1 MLEEVNFLVETAEEA
16 MEKAL
21 DHLNK
26 ELGKITTGKATP
38 AIVRD
43 LLVNYYGTP
52 TPMNQVAN
60 ISTSDAR
67 SLVIQPWEKSMLA
80 PIERSIFEAN
90 LGVTPMNDGEVVR
103 LSFPPL
109 TEERRRDL
117 VKKSKA
123 LGEDAKVSSRSSR
136 REAMEKAL
144 DHLNKELG
152 KITTG
157 KATPAIVRDLLVN
170 YYGTPTPMNQVANIS
185 TSDAR
190 SLVIQPWEKSMLA
203 PIERSIFEANLG
215 VTPMNDGEVVRLS
228 FPPLTEERRRDLV
241 KKSKALGEDAKVS
254 SRSSRREAMEG
265 IKKAVKDGFSEDEGK
280 KREETVQQLTDK
292 HIKKIDEL
300 LDAKEKEI
308 MTV

>member
-103 LSFPPL
+103 LMIPPMS
-109 TEERRRDL
+109 EERRITM
-117 VKKSKA
+117 VKQAKHA
-123 LGEDAKVSSRSSR
+123 GEESRVAIR
-136 REAMEKAL
+136 AHR
-144 DHLNKELG
+144 H
-152 KITTG
+152 KIM
-157 KATPAIVRDLLVN
+157 D
-170 YYGTPTPMNQVANIS
+170 
-185 TSDAR
+185 
-190 SLVIQPWEKSMLA
+190 
-203 PIERSIFEANLG
+203 F
-215 VTPMNDGEVVRLS
+215 
-228 FPPLTEERRRDLV
+228 
-241 KKSKALGEDAKVS
+241 
-254 SRSSRREAMEG
+254 
-265 IKKAVKDGFSEDEGK
+265 IKKKIKDGFPEDMGKRKEDEIQK
-280 KREETVQQLTDK
+280 TIESYMS
-292 HIKKIDEL
+292 KIDKMIEV
-300 LDAKEKEI
+300 KEKDI

>member
-117 VKKSKA
+117 VKKA
-123 LGEDAKVSSRSSR
+123 
-136 REAMEKAL
+136 
-144 DHLNKELG
+144 
-152 KITTG
+152 
-157 KATPAIVRDLLVN
+157 
-170 YYGTPTPMNQVANIS
+170 
-185 TSDAR
+185 
-190 SLVIQPWEKSMLA
+190 
-203 PIERSIFEANLG
+203 
-215 VTPMNDGEVVRLS
+215 
-228 FPPLTEERRRDLV
+228 
-241 KKSKALGEDAKVS
+241 KALGEDAKVS

-280 KREETVQQLTDK
+280 KRRKPFSNSLINTSKKLTNYL
-292 HIKKIDEL
+292 I
-300 LDAKEKEI
+300 
-308 MTV
+308 